1 MKNIKSAIYSNELYE
16 INIEIMIQKGL
27 PAFNI
32 VGLPSASIKES
43 VDRIKSAFANLDDF
57 SLPCKKIVI
66 NLSPSDIPK
75 QGSHFDL
82 AIALLVYFYEK
93 DLDNDYYVFGELGL
107 DGKLKSTSNLFSIL
121 LFLASLKPNSKVL
134 IPKDLANEASL
145 IYNLNC
151 YAVDNLNE
159 AFSFFLSENK
169 DEFKINYN
177 ESIFKSLIK
186 INNKTYIKNT
196 EFPLDF
202 IDIKGQ
208 NQAKLACKIAAL
220 GMHNIMLEGSPGSGK
235 SMCAKRLVY
244 IMPPLS
250 IDEILETNAYKSL
263 NNEKLDFS
271 SIRSFRSPH
280 RSSTI
285 SSILGGGTKNAR
297 IGEIAL
303 ANNGVLFF
311 DEFSYFNKQIIE
323 SLREPLEDN
332 IINISRVNSKISYK
346 TKFLFI
352 SALNPCPCGK
362 LFKKEQTCKCL
373 ERDIVKYK
381 NKISEPIYDRIDL
394 YVAVDEVS
402 YDASSSVSSKEL
414 ADEILKAFIFQK
426 EVRKQDEFNGKL
438 SDLEIKKYCV
448 LDDSAKVIFEKAV
461 KNYNLSARA
470 ANKVLKVARSLA
482 DFEERLL
489 INEKD
494 IKIALSFRYK
504 TMK

>member
-1 MKNIKSAIYSNELYE
+1 MKNIKSAIYTNELNI
-16 INIEIMIQKGL
+16 INIEAMMSKGL

-32 VGLPSASIKES
+32 VGLASTSIKES

-57 SLPCKKIVI
+57 TMPCKKIVI

-75 QGSHFDL
+75 NGSYFDL

-107 DGKLKSTSNLFSIL
+107 NGDIKSTSGLFSIL
-121 LFLASLKPNSKVL
+121 LFLARFKPNSKVL
-134 IPKDLANEASL
+134 VPKELASEVSL
-145 IYNLNC
+145 IYNLQC
-151 YAVDNLNE
+151 YAVGNLLE
-159 AFSFFLSENK
+159 AFEFFTSEDK
-169 DEFKINYN
+169 EKFRINYN
-177 ESIFKSLIK
+177 ENIFNSLIK
-186 INNKTYIKNT
+186 INNKSYIKNT
-196 EFPLDF
+196 NYPLDF
-202 IDIKGQ
+202 IDIRGQ
-208 NQAKLACKIAAL
+208 EQVKLACKIASL

-250 IDEILETNAYKSL
+250 VDEILENNAYRSL
-263 NNEKLDFS
+263 NGEKLDFS

-311 DEFSYFNKQIIE
+311 DEFTYFNKQIIE

-332 IINISRVNSKISYK
+332 LINISRVNSKISYK

-352 SALNPCPCGK
+352 SALNPCPCGN
-362 LFKKEQTCKCL
+362 LFKKEQNCKCL
-373 ERDIVKYK
+373 ERDIIRYK
-381 NKISEPIYDRIDL
+381 SKISEPIYDRIDL
-394 YVAVDEVS
+394 YVAVDEV
-402 YDASSSVSSKEL
+402 DMNAKASVSSKDL

-426 EVRKQDEFNGKL
+426 EIRKQDEFNGKL
-438 SDLEIKKYCV
+438 SDEDIKKYCI
-448 LDDSAKVIFEKAV
+448 LEDSARDIFNKAIN
-461 KNYNLSARA
+461 NYHLSARA

-482 DFEERLL
+482 DFEERLK

-494 IKIALSFRYK
+494 IKIALSFRYRAK
-504 TMK
+504 H